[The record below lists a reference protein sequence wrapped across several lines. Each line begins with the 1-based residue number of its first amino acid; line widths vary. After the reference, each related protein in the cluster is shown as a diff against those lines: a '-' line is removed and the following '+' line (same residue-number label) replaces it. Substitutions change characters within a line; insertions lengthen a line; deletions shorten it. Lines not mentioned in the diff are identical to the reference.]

1 MTIEQILDAIERMT
15 VAELVRFTTA
25 LSARFGVDTKQ
36 PPSNV
41 VYTLMGDRIE
51 ISEEEPNAWSVYLVN
66 AGDQRVQVIKAVRE
80 ILHLGLKESK
90 DIVDR
95 APVLIAT
102 MLPTREEA
110 DAIASKLHLAGA
122 EVTLESSQIAL
133 AASAVFR
140 TAGWGRRG

>member
-1 MTIEQILDAIERMT
+1 MTIEQILDAIEKMT
-15 VAELVRFTTA
+15 VAELVRFTVA
-25 LSARFGVDTKQ
+25 LSVRFGMDIRQT
-36 PPSNV
+36 PSNDA
-41 VYTLMGDRIE
+41 YTQISDRVE

-90 DIVDR
+90 DIVDH

-110 DAIASKLHLAGA
+110 DAIISKLHLAGA

-133 AASAVFR
+133 ASR
-140 TAGWGRRG
+140 H